1 MVLPPAGVPHHPNAV
16 TTGLAR
22 QWRVSTRLAARKL
35 ANAGMAPTPGAS
47 KARAD
52 WPATIK
58 RSAFVLLT
66 PGQRTSAPGGYE
78 LVRIGAKTSRTTPS
92 SA

>member
-1 MVLPPAGVPHHPNAV
+1 
-16 TTGLAR
+16 
-22 QWRVSTRLAARKL
+22 
-35 ANAGMAPTPGAS
+35 MAPTPGAS